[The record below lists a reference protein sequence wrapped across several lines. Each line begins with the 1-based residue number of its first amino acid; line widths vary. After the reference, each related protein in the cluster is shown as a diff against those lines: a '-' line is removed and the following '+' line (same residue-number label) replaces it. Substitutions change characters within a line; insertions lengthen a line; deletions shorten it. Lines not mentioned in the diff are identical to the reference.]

1 MRFESSLDDELSIEE
16 FLMLKSACQFV
27 RIGQAKV
34 KLKNKIKI
42 LKWLAPARDGW
53 APINLQGSPDAA

>member
-16 FLMLKSACQFV
+16 FLMLRSACQFV

-34 KLKNKIKI
+34 QLKNKIKI
-42 LKWLAPARDGW
+42 LKMVGA
-53 APINLQGSPDAA
+53 SPRWVGANQPSGKP